1 MRYVQAWLLD
11 QKWLFDRIAE
21 LFQDEQSRTSTPTV
35 ATDPAEDVNP
45 SSRPTDP
52 PPQTPID
59 EDLPPLSVRI
69 VATDVTKHLEGIHRQ
84 KGGIGS
90 SGFDEKQ
97 KDLRAFFSGAKSD

>member
-1 MRYVQAWLLD
+1 M
-11 QKWLFDRIAE
+11 
-21 LFQDEQSRTSTPTV
+21 QDEQSRTSTPIV
-35 ATDPAEDVNP
+35 STDPAEPVNP
-45 SSRPTDP
+45 SSRPTEP

-59 EDLPPLSVRI
+59 QALPPLSVRI